1 MGLLSTDARMK
12 RRYRQPPILEAV
24 CEIHFELPE
33 PLTAGQIALM
43 EPVWK
48 PSLPNVQTNEEKGI
62 EVLVGLGGVETKE
75 MAHGQR
81 LVARAE
87 DGARLAQLSGRF
99 LAVNQ
104 LKPYP
109 GWNEGFRE
117 HIHSRLK
124 EVCAHLPIK
133 RVSQINLRYI
143 DRLDFPEVPLQ
154 WPEWF
159 TFTLPLP
166 ASIPSTGGMAQF
178 HFEQELPG
186 GLRLALHLVAMPPA
200 MEGHTSV
207 ILDSTISWRGSASVE
222 ECSELLERVHEP
234 HPRIF
239 DDCLTPRSQELFG
252 AYNVQH

>member
-1 MGLLSTDARMK
+1 MK

-33 PLTAGQIALM
+33 PLTAEQVALM

-48 PSLPNVQTNEEKGI
+48 PSLPNVQTNEEKGV
-62 EVLVGLGGVETKE
+62 EVLVGLNGVETKTLT
-75 MAHGQR
+75 HGQR

-87 DGARLAQLSGRF
+87 DGSRLAQLSGRF

-109 GWNEGFRE
+109 GWSGGFRD
-117 HIHSRLK
+117 HIHARLN

-133 RVSQINLRYI
+133 RVSRINLRYI
-143 DRLDFPEVPLQ
+143 DRLDLPEVPLQ
-154 WPEWF
+154 WRKWF
-159 TFTLPLP
+159 TFKLPLP
-166 ASIPSTGGMAQF
+166 ASIPATGGMAQF
-178 HFEQELPG
+178 HYEQELPG
-186 GLRLALHLVAMPPA
+186 GLRLVLHLVSMAPV

-207 ILDSTISWRGSASVE
+207 IMDCTISWHGSASVK
-222 ECSELLERVHEP
+222 ECPELLEQVHEP

-239 DDCLTPRSQELFG
+239 DDCLTPRSRKLFG
-252 AYNVQH
+252 AYDVQL